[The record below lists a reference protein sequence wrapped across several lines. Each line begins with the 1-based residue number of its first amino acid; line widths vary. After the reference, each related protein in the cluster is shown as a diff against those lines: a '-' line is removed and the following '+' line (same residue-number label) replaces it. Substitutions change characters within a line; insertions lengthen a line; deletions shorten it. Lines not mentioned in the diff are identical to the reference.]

1 MTPRKP
7 APARHP
13 SGKAAGKA
21 AHAPTP
27 AAGDD
32 GALVLVVDDYEDNRS
47 LYTRFLAYS
56 GFRVAEAADGH
67 EALAKA
73 RELHPDVIVMD
84 LSLPGLDGWEATRIL
99 KKDPD
104 TAGAI
109 VIALTGHALH
119 GHSEGALAAGCDVFL
134 TKPCLPDQLLAE
146 VNRVLQQRGKGR
158 R

>member
-1 MTPRKP
+1 MTTRKSSGRAAAKPRKG
-7 APARHP
+7 
-13 SGKAAGKA
+13 GKAS
-21 AHAPTP
+21 TP
-27 AAGDD
+27 AAD
-32 GALVLVVDDYEDNRS
+32 APLILVVDDYEDNRS

-56 GFRVAEAADGH
+56 GMRVAEAADGH

-99 KKDPD
+99 KKDPA
-104 TAGAI
+104 TAGAT

-146 VNRVLQQRGKGR
+146 VGRVLQQRAKRGTGR
-158 R
+158 